1 MFLVLQTY
9 SHRVSFS
16 IPEFR
21 RRNRFSFEHF
31 AYWNRWSPRS
41 KSLMNPFWLLS
52 SSTHDW
58 ALFSAGFV
66 KIGGS
71 FYDTHANSNSQTCTH
86 THYTRSNT
94 HNQKH
99 ILLQTCGVPFS
110 SQLGGRF
117 SSFREVFWCSKMK
130 KLIIVLES
138 LVMDVI
144 ISRGLFLYSRYIQLL
159 TFGPFVTITR
169 GRSDD
174 FPY

>member
-31 AYWNRWSPRS
+31 AYWNRWLPRS

-66 KIGGS
+66 KIEGS
-71 FYDTHANSNSQTCTH
+71 FYDTHASSISQTFTH

-94 HNQKH
+94 HTQKH
-99 ILLQTCGVPFS
+99 TLLQTCGVPFS

-144 ISRGLFLYSRYIQLL
+144 IRRGLFPLFTAYS
-159 TFGPFVTITR
+159 TFDVWTFVPITR

-174 FPY
+174 LPY